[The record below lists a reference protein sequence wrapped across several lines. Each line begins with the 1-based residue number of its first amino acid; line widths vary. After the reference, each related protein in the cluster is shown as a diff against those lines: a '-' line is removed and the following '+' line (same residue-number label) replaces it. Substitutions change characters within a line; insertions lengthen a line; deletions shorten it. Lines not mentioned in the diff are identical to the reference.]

1 MSVFYAQPERFE
13 TLVCPCRNRFYD
25 NSPNVARAKAH
36 PCCKIQQ
43 DGTSRWVIPTMCCAP
58 HMAFHKLRLSTPLL
72 STMPSFDHLII
83 QISFPGLVVDNP
95 PWIKS
100 EPRSERQMDPSP
112 KPPTKF
118 RASCDGC
125 YFAKVKCTKERTT
138 CSRCETLGLECGYS
152 PSQRRGKTRRTK
164 AHRPSTSRDLEWQP
178 AISARPSPMLSP
190 GTPIQTQFD
199 SAASQIDNAFHTSH
213 SDTTLTTWPNSG
225 SMMHELDVNL
235 LAPWR
240 DYLPI
245 SEEDHN
251 SLSEISDDLVGLA
264 TGTATPTAPS
274 ARDQKL
280 LTAAGAEGPPN
291 CHDGESGAFNSCNC
305 FNSLMQALHVMQS
318 QTQRQCGAPTLET
331 MLVRS
336 KDITAHG
343 EALLRCSFTE
353 DSTLTML
360 FAALVAK
367 YLSFYSSNNID
378 LVSSTSSPSSGT
390 SFGTSRLTVGKHT
403 IDTEDEERL
412 GMEIMSME
420 LQKLNTLLT
429 KFRGRLS
436 TLPVGYEA
444 HLYESVLNSL
454 NSRLREAMEK
464 LREQKQRLKG
474 EA

>member
-1 MSVFYAQPERFE
+1 
-13 TLVCPCRNRFYD
+13 
-25 NSPNVARAKAH
+25 
-36 PCCKIQQ
+36 
-43 DGTSRWVIPTMCCAP
+43 
-58 HMAFHKLRLSTPLL
+58 
-72 STMPSFDHLII
+72 
-83 QISFPGLVVDNP
+83 
-95 PWIKS
+95 
-100 EPRSERQMDPSP
+100 
-112 KPPTKF
+112 
-118 RASCDGC
+118 
-125 YFAKVKCTKERTT
+125 
-138 CSRCETLGLECGYS
+138 
-152 PSQRRGKTRRTK
+152 
-164 AHRPSTSRDLEWQP
+164 
-178 AISARPSPMLSP
+178 
-190 GTPIQTQFD
+190 
-199 SAASQIDNAFHTSH
+199 
-213 SDTTLTTWPNSG
+213 
-225 SMMHELDVNL
+225 MMHELDVNL

-264 TGTATPTAPS
+264 TGTVTPAALS
-274 ARDQKL
+274 SRDQKL
-280 LTAAGAEGPPN
+280 ITAAGPEGPPN
-291 CHDGESGAFNSCNC
+291 CPDGETGFNACNC

-343 EALLRCSFTE
+343 EELLRCSFTE

-378 LVSSTSSPSSGT
+378 LVSSTSSPTGS

-403 IDTEDEERL
+403 IDTEDEGRL

-436 TLPVGYEA
+436 SLPVGYEA